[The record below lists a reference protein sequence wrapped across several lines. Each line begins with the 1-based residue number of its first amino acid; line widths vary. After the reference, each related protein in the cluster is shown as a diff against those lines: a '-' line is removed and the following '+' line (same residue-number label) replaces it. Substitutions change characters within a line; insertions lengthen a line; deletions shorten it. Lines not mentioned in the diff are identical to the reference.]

1 MLERWPNWLRWL
13 LFLPGSV
20 VAMFL
25 AYPIILIL
33 NEFTIPDYMK
43 GFLTDIFLKILAT
56 AWSTA
61 AFIWVGATIVP
72 RHKLIVSVILAVIYA
87 FLLGA
92 AFVAKFMLGEASST
106 SWLDVGISI
115 PVGSIAGIVV
125 VYYFYEE
132 DKKSSDV
139 SY

>member
-1 MLERWPNWLRWL
+1 MY
-13 LFLPGSV
+13 
-20 VAMFL
+20 L

-43 GFLTDIFLKILAT
+43 GFLADIFLKILAT

-72 RHKLIVSVILAVIYA
+72 RHKLMVSVILTVIYS

-92 AFVAKFMLGEASST
+92 AFFAKLMLGEASST

-115 PVGSIAGIVV
+115 VVGSIASIVV

-132 DKKSSDV
+132 DKKILDV
-139 SY
+139 TH